1 MPRAATVFLI
11 GLPACV
17 AMTALGEEGPDLR
30 SPDLVRRGRTLF
42 SETCTYCHGENAA
55 GGSSGAPGLQGRTDL
70 GAQDIFDTISNGR
83 IRGTN
88 IMPAWKESLD
98 ESDRWALTA
107 YILSMTALPAGTR

>member
-1 MPRAATVFLI
+1 MRRAAMVLLV
-11 GLPACV
+11 GLPVCV
-17 AMTALGEEGPDLR
+17 TMTALGEEGTDLR
-30 SPDLVRRGRTLF
+30 SPELVQRGRALF

-88 IMPAWKESLD
+88 IMPAWKESLS
-98 ESDRWALTA
+98 EGDRWALTA
-107 YILSMTALPAGTR
+107 YILSMTGSPAGTR